1 MENKHGVQKMISYV
15 VFGYDIKGKSTQ
27 KYHGVW
33 KIHGGFPPW
42 YHTLPGTPWHF
53 AIRKKKTMARSRFH
67 RQRLPNQV
75 TVMGKKLPNWRGFVM
90 IYSNQKATKKIDMVW
105 FVTIFA
111 GFAVFSI
118 LFFELLIA
126 AIQMTRSNP
135 ENQPGYWENSVF
147 LQWPK

>member
-53 AIRKKKTMARSRFH
+53 AIRKKKPWPGAASTANGSRTRWLWWEKSCRIGGVSSWF
-67 RQRLPNQV
+67 
-75 TVMGKKLPNWRGFVM
+75 
-90 IYSNQKATKKIDMVW
+90 IATKKQPKRLTWCDLSL
-105 FVTIFA
+105 
-111 GFAVFSI
+111 FSQG
-118 LFFELLIA
+118 LLFFRSFFFELLIA